1 MQTNHICFIKKNNT
15 LILRNTHSSH
25 ASTVAP
31 VVEVKK
37 HSVRIEVQAVS
48 VVRAGAASAAVE
60 RTRPIEAARPSVTE
74 PAIPVEAGSRQEQR
88 RAIVVAGYQVAVH
101 AVPHGPLPNT
111 YIFKLI

>member
-31 VVEVKK
+31 VVGVKI

-48 VVRAGAASAAVE
+48 VVRAGAAVE

-88 RAIVVAGYQVAVH
+88 RAIVVAGCQVAVH

-111 YIFKLI
+111 YNIKLI